1 MIMAVGGSRLREGNV
16 PLEDDVL
23 GGKVR
28 DNGVAAGVGELS

>member
-1 MIMAVGGSRLREGNV
+1 MNIAVGGSRCRREC

-28 DNGVAAGVGELS
+28 DNGVAAGVGELR